1 MKESDIKIIEKV
13 IQVRKD
19 MEHGS
24 KKTISGKELD
34 ELIVSVR
41 SYMKMLD
48 DLFKKIQGL
57 KEEDS
62 VVHAYENIVTVV
74 RDVLRLEG
82 VAKAADSEL
91 IKLFDQKIIH
101 KGLIGQ
107 KYVRILKEI
116 FKAKADYDAK
126 KLTKND
132 IIEIQ
137 KKSRDIM
144 KVLIE
149 YIQRSRGRELERAK
163 IRVKHGKR
171 YGEVLLLEDYAYVIH
186 DIDNEQK
193 EISKANV
200 DKDGNLID
208 IKKSSLEEMEKSLMK
223 MNIPPKVFIKEKT
236 FENS

>member
-1 MKESDIKIIEKV
+1 MVKV
-13 IQVRKD
+13 
-19 MEHGS
+19 
-24 KKTISGKELD
+24 TD
-34 ELIVSVR
+34 ELINHLEELSR
-41 SYMKMLD
+41 IGLGKNERERLKESLQEILDYMKMLD

-193 EISKANV
+193 EISKAKV